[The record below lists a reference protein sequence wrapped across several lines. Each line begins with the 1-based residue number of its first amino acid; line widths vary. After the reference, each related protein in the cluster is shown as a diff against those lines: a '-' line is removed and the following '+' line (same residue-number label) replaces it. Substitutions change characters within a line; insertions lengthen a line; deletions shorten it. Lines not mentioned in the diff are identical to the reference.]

1 MGVTVRTDIGIYIAI
16 GIGIAIFVGIVVH
29 AGRQRAT
36 VEPTSP
42 TLVEKFSRVR
52 ADEL

>member
-1 MGVTVRTDIGIYIAI
+1 MGVTVRTDIGIYVD
-16 GIGIAIFVGIVVH
+16 IGIAIFVGIVVH

-36 VEPTSP
+36 VKPTSP

>member
-1 MGVTVRTDIGIYIAI
+1 MGVTVRTDICIYID
-16 GIGIAIFVGIVVH
+16 IGIAIFVGIVVH

-36 VEPTSP
+36 VKPTSP

-52 ADEL
+52 AVEV

>member
-1 MGVTVRTDIGIYIAI
+1 MGVTVRTDIGIFVD
-16 GIGIAIFVGIVVH
+16 IGIAIFVGIVVH

-36 VEPTSP
+36 VKPTSP

-52 ADEL
+52 ADKL

>member
-1 MGVTVRTDIGIYIAI
+1 MGVTVRTDIGIYIDI
-16 GIGIAIFVGIVVH
+16 GIVIFIGIVVH

-36 VEPTSP
+36 VKPTSP